1 MSQAKEVVEL
11 TNLWIS
17 IVAAVIGLIVTVIS
31 FFHGSVVVSYTQGA
45 SGCSGFLINDPSL
58 EMLATPNLNKK
69 EKSYLE
75 NKISCYRDQIQ
86 QQPKDAVAYTNIGE
100 AERRLNNLA
109 AARKAHQKAIDLQPS
124 LQEAQI
130 GLALVEQEMGDRIT
144 ANKLIQAAL
153 ALKHS
158 RIAYLYQGIILHK
171 QNNLKQAQAAWQLA
185 EEVDPKAHSFIKAW
199 RALNLRPDWKSLH
212 LNPWIPA
219 QYSLNN

>member
-1 MSQAKEVVEL
+1 M
-11 TNLWIS
+11 
-17 IVAAVIGLIVTVIS
+17 VA
-31 FFHGSVVVSYTQGA
+31 
-45 SGCSGFLINDPSL
+45 D
-58 EMLATPNLNKK
+58 PNLNKK

-86 QQPKDAVAYTNIGE
+86 KQPKDAVAYTNIGE

-130 GLALVEQEMGDRIT
+130 GLALVEQDMGEGIT
-144 ANKLIQAAL
+144 ANKLIQAAV

-158 RIAYLYQGIILHK
+158 RIAYLYQRIILHK
-171 QNNLKQAQAAWQLA
+171 QNDLKQAQAAWRLA
-185 EEVDPKAHSFIKAW
+185 DQVDPKAHSFIKIW
-199 RALNLRPDWKSLH
+199 RELNLKPDWKSVQ
-212 LNPWIPA
+212 LNSRIPA

>member
-17 IVAAVIGLIVTVIS
+17 IVAAIIGLIVTVIS

-45 SGCSGFLINDPSL
+45 TGCSGFLINDPSL
-58 EMLATPNLNKK
+58 EILATTKLNKK
-69 EKSYLE
+69 EKIYLE

-86 QQPKDAVAYTNIGE
+86 KQPKDAVAYTNIGE
-100 AERRLNNLA
+100 AERRLNNLV
-109 AARKAHQKAIDLQPS
+109 AARKAHQKAIELQPS
-124 LQEAQI
+124 LQEVQI
-130 GLALVEQEMGDRIT
+130 GLALLEQDMGDGVT

-171 QNNLKQAQAAWQLA
+171 QNDLKQAQAAWQLA
-185 EEVDPKAHSFIKAW
+185 DEVDAKAGKSFKTW
-199 RALNLRPDWKSLH
+199 KLLNLKPKWKFFVRSFS
-212 LNPWIPA
+212 ITE
-219 QYSLNN
+219 Q

>member
-17 IVAAVIGLIVTVIS
+17 IVAAIIGLIVTVIS

-45 SGCSGFLINDPSL
+45 SGCSGFLINDPLL
-58 EMLATPNLNKK
+58 EMVATANLNKK

-86 QQPKDAVAYTNIGE
+86 KQPKDAVAYTNIGE

-109 AARKAHQKAIDLQPS
+109 AARKAHQKAIELQPS

-130 GLALVEQEMGDRIT
+130 GLALVEQDMGDGIT

-158 RIAYLYQGIILHK
+158 KIAYLYQGIVLHK
-171 QNNLKQAQAAWQLA
+171 QNHLKQAQVAWQLA
-185 EEVDPKAHSFIKAW
+185 EEVDPKAHSFIKTW
-199 RALNLRPDWKSLH
+199 RALNLKPDWKSLH
-212 LNPWIPA
+212 LNPRIPA
-219 QYSLNN
+219 QYFLNN